1 MEDFIPK
8 NIYIRGLKGKGLVEQ
23 TLRDGRKRT
32 IDTLNYS
39 VKIEDKT
46 GTILYS
52 EKLEKSHPLIENAYN
67 YYYWNAIRKFSK
79 KPTFTD
85 IKLNQYMKSTM
96 SESRKPCEE
105 YYKIIYRYYYF

>member
-8 NIYIRGLKGKGLVEQ
+8 NIYIRGLKRNGIVEQ

-39 VKIEDKT
+39 VKIEDKN
-46 GTILYS
+46 GTIIYS
-52 EKLEKSHPLIENAYN
+52 EKLEKTHPLIENAYS
-67 YYYWNAIRKFSK
+67 YYYWNAGRRFSI

-85 IKLNQYMKSTM
+85 IKLTQYMKSTM
-96 SESRKPCEE
+96 SESRKPYEE
-105 YYKIIYRYYYF
+105 YYKIV